1 MKVEA
6 TPIYLR
12 GGKKLCVCFILFFSA
27 AETAVVTG
35 IPAVMKTILYAQ
47 AIVVA
52 ETTRRARVVVAVK
65 TIRLVLAVVAV
76 KMVQTVR
83 IVAETMYPCRIF
95 ALRRGAV
102 TIVAV
107 AVPGMGGM
115 EAIVFAAMCVTIAV
129 SMLCVVAAI
138 AAETECIIKKKAA
151 FAAFFDLQIS
161 YKNVIV
167 RIIQE

>member
-47 AIVVA
+47 AIAVA
-52 ETTRRARVVVAVK
+52 ETTRRARV
-65 TIRLVLAVVAV
+65 VVAV

>member
-47 AIVVA
+47 AIAVA
-52 ETTRRARVVVAVK
+52 ETTRRARVAVK